1 MELKKRCLFRRE
13 KMKPHKLKVSFR
25 NPLRPGIAILLLAWL
40 AASAGG
46 APIGLTPLAVTPG
59 SPAGSYTLSGFESIN
74 LYNGHLGFAL
84 PLLQIG
90 GRGKVGYMI
99 ALSIQ
104 RQWIMRNTAN
114 DNCDSGFCPDGC
126 TADSCGYHFIKNVEE
141 PIQVR
146 PYLTPGA
153 LTGRREGT
161 SIRSQFAPHN
171 PIYVS
176 SLSRFTFTLPDGT
189 QFELRDKNSNGQP
202 FEWSGLNTPPA
213 FQRGTEF
220 VTADGSFATFVSNT
234 PIEDLRP
241 GSFNSAV
248 SYCNSVNCEQMTP
261 SGYLV
266 LADGTRY
273 DINQGR
279 VTRMSDVDGNHID
292 FTYSTFQITFQ
303 GHPASFTGLTTITDP
318 LERTVTVS
326 YAVVTGNPYDALE
339 FKGAGA
345 VPRQIRIYRK
355 PLSESLRSDN
365 SAKTLNQLFPEVP
378 QNNLAYSPPV
388 ISSVELPNQKSY
400 IFRYNS
406 YGELARVELPT
417 GGAIEYDITGGIEG
431 GTSSG
436 IFGNLSGE
444 LFSTQ
449 ESFIYRRLV
458 QRRVFEGG
466 ALQSLTTYGKSDTVG
481 GPFPSFTSPLPYIQV
496 NTFKP
501 TTPGCEATGTCERLS
516 HERHFFFASA
526 AQSYSGSTTAQDFK
540 RSRYPTWKE
549 GREFKTQSY
558 DADGSTLLRQVE
570 FTLSQPHVGWW
581 AGLNF
586 QPALEPP
593 NNTRV
598 VEVVTTLADTNQVMK
613 QTSIDPND
621 PSGQTVGFD
630 QYNNQTDVWESD
642 YGQGAPG
649 AILRHTHT
657 QFVAD
662 PGYVCPPSS
671 PFSPCQS
678 INGAHIRR
686 LPQAQQVY
694 AVNADGSETLLAQN
708 EITYD
713 QTFLTTYS
721 TVSGWTDPGRL
732 ERGNATK
739 IRQWL
744 DQTGTSPNLTDRWL
758 EAQAAY
764 DQCGNAVKTTDPLG
778 R

>member
-1 MELKKRCLFRRE
+1 
-13 KMKPHKLKVSFR
+13 
-25 NPLRPGIAILLLAWL
+25 
-40 AASAGG
+40 
-46 APIGLTPLAVTPG
+46 
-59 SPAGSYTLSGFESIN
+59 
-74 LYNGHLGFAL
+74 
-84 PLLQIG
+84 
-90 GRGKVGYMI
+90 
-99 ALSIQ
+99 
-104 RQWIMRNTAN
+104 
-114 DNCDSGFCPDGC
+114 
-126 TADSCGYHFIKNVEE
+126 
-141 PIQVR
+141 
-146 PYLTPGA
+146 
-153 LTGRREGT
+153 
-161 SIRSQFAPHN
+161 
-171 PIYVS
+171 
-176 SLSRFTFTLPDGT
+176 
-189 QFELRDKNSNGQP
+189 
-202 FEWSGLNTPPA
+202 
-213 FQRGTEF
+213 
-220 VTADGSFATFVSNT
+220 
-234 PIEDLRP
+234 
-241 GSFNSAV
+241 
-248 SYCNSVNCEQMTP
+248 
-261 SGYLV
+261 
-266 LADGTRY
+266 
-273 DINQGR
+273 
-279 VTRMSDVDGNHID
+279 MSDVDGNHID

-326 YAVVTGNPYDALE
+326 YAIVTGNPYDALE

-388 ISSVELPNQKSY
+388 ISSVDLPNQKSY

-481 GPFPSFTSPLPYIQV
+481 RPFPSFTSPLPYIQV

-540 RSRYPTWKE
+540 ETVSNLERSKRIQ
-549 GREFKTQSY
+549 TQSY

-593 NNTRV
+593 NNTQV
-598 VEVVTTLADTNQVMK
+598 VEVVTTLGTNQVMK

-671 PFSPCQS
+671 PFSPCRS

-694 AVNADGSETLLAQN
+694 AVNADGFGLSWRRTESPMTKHFSPPIALSPVGLICRKVN
-708 EITYD
+708 M
-713 QTFLTTYS
+713 
-721 TVSGWTDPGRL
+721 
-732 ERGNATK
+732 GNATK

-778 R
+778 RETTVIFADADGNNSRNNHAFQTLTTSPIPDPYREHGSNSALVTTKVYKYLNRRADLDHRCQGTHP